1 MSHLETFSL
10 ICPECGHEYKD
21 FIIVPC
27 CQDKGGYK
35 STAATNSDARID
47 TAIAGILEIIQDI
60 PTGHDKAAMSI
71 SEIPAALRGVLEA
84 FREAV
89 ETDTVEA
96 VKSGEKV

>member
-1 MSHLETFSL
+1 MTIYNPHL
-10 ICPECGHEYKD
+10 CPANQDKNNKCPTCGRS
-21 FIIVPC
+21 FVVIGC
-27 CQDKGGYK
+27 CQDKIWTDK
-35 STAATNSDARID
+35 PDSRID

-60 PTGHDKAAMSI
+60 PTGHDKASMSI

-84 FREAV
+84 FRADI